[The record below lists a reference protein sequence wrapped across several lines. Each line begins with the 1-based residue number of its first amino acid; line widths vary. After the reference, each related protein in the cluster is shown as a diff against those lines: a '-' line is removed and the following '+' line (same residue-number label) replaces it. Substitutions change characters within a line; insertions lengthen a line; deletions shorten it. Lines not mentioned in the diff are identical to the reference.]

1 MLIWVLLTFFQ
12 RLRILKYFQKYF
24 FQVAAPCNTAG
35 GEVCCACTARW
46 CLFCALTFSG
56 KVFTKSKRKPGPVAM
71 LSSLMSS
78 VVEEMTSSPASS
90 QSSVTS
96 LDDMVAPGD
105 DESDTTDYVFRIVY
119 TPRPDYVGEFHNTT
133 PMGRITSPI
142 RLQLVNLVPPFL
154 PYLEANYAT
163 VR

>member
-1 MLIWVLLTFFQ
+1 
-12 RLRILKYFQKYF
+12 
-24 FQVAAPCNTAG
+24 
-35 GEVCCACTARW
+35 
-46 CLFCALTFSG
+46 
-56 KVFTKSKRKPGPVAM
+56 M

-133 PMGRITSPI
+133 PKGRITSPT
-142 RLQLVNLVPPFL
+142 RLQLVNLLPPFL